1 MIIQHDVFG
10 SSQQSERKDGDCGRD
25 PAAAI
30 GGNRFVRGD
39 PCCFK
44 NPLQG
49 AGFFKAKS
57 IIQKITVGRTDRAL
71 NVTWPAVVRANTVE
85 LLLRQGIQQAQLR
98 IG

>member
-57 IIQKITVGRTDRAL
+57 IIQKIDCRAY
-71 NVTWPAVVRANTVE
+71 
-85 LLLRQGIQQAQLR
+85 
-98 IG
+98 

>member
-10 SSQQSERKDGDCGRD
+10 SSQQGERKDGNCGRD

-44 NPLQG
+44 N
-49 AGFFKAKS
+49 
-57 IIQKITVGRTDRAL
+57 RCRAL
-71 NVTWPAVVRANTVE
+71 ASSKQNRSFKKS
-85 LLLRQGIQQAQLR
+85 L
-98 IG
+98 